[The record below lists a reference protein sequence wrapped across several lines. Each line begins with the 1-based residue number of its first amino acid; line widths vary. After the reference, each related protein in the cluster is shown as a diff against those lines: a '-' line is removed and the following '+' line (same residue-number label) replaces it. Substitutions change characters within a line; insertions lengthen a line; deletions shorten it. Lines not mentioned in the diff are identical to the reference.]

1 MSPDMNIMFFHLI
14 RSAVSSIPLTDD
26 ELAEY
31 SPDLLQEFLSIAKK
45 HDVAHLIVLGLKK
58 NGLLSDSDPA
68 LEKIMLKAAYRYE
81 RLNYEYK
88 RICSALE
95 EAEIPFIP
103 LKGSILRRFY
113 PEPWMRTSCDIDV
126 LVHKDDL
133 ESAIEYLSK
142 NLNYEEKERSAHDI
156 SLFSPSNIRL
166 ELHFDLVEEGYAN
179 NAIET
184 LNCVW
189 DNVSPAPNHVYMHE
203 MSNPFFYFYHF
214 AHMAKHFEYGGCGI
228 RPFLDLWILDKAFS
242 EEKDLSK
249 FIDKVNLTRFA
260 NVTHALCEVWFGNG
274 VHDEITLKI
283 QDYIVGGGAYGTT
296 KNRVA
301 IHQKKKGGRIG
312 YILSRMFVPIERLKR
327 YYPILDRYPI
337 LMPFM
342 QIRRWFMLA
351 DPKISSMAKNELKA
365 NRSLDKSS
373 TDEMNKFMDDIGLF
387 GNVS

>member
-14 RSAVSSIPLTDD
+14 RSTVSSIPLTDD

-113 PEPWMRTSCDIDV
+113 PEPWMRTSCDIDI

-133 ESAIEYLSK
+133 GRAIEYLLK

-156 SLFSPSNIRL
+156 SLFSPSNL
-166 ELHFDLVEEGYAN
+166 YCFS
-179 NAIET
+179 
-184 LNCVW
+184 
-189 DNVSPAPNHVYMHE
+189 VSM
-203 MSNPFFYFYHF
+203 
-214 AHMAKHFEYGGCGI
+214 I
-228 RPFLDLWILDKAFS
+228 
-242 EEKDLSK
+242 
-249 FIDKVNLTRFA
+249 
-260 NVTHALCEVWFGNG
+260 
-274 VHDEITLKI
+274 
-283 QDYIVGGGAYGTT
+283 
-296 KNRVA
+296 
-301 IHQKKKGGRIG
+301 
-312 YILSRMFVPIERLKR
+312 
-327 YYPILDRYPI
+327 
-337 LMPFM
+337 
-342 QIRRWFMLA
+342 
-351 DPKISSMAKNELKA
+351 
-365 NRSLDKSS
+365 
-373 TDEMNKFMDDIGLF
+373 
-387 GNVS
+387 